1 MSSLIFHTEA
11 EQVLVATD
19 TLAVSGDGMPFM
31 FTSKSFIVPH
41 LRMIIAGTG
50 SGGFCGKWFIQ
61 VNDRMILRGID
72 NLDFHTPRNL
82 SDLWVSHK
90 HELSIPNDLTT
101 TIYHFGFSEE
111 DRLIHA
117 YAYRSLFDFKSERL
131 EYGIGVKPECGVP
144 TNYNLPE
151 DIKKMMRAQRHIQSQ
166 APPEQRVYIGGE
178 IQIHHLT
185 KNGFNVYTLD
195 KFEDFDADERAIY
208 ENYNK

>member
-72 NLDFHTPRNL
+72 NLDFQ
-82 SDLWVSHK
+82 
-90 HELSIPNDLTT
+90 
-101 TIYHFGFSEE
+101 
-111 DRLIHA
+111 
-117 YAYRSLFDFKSERL
+117 SERL